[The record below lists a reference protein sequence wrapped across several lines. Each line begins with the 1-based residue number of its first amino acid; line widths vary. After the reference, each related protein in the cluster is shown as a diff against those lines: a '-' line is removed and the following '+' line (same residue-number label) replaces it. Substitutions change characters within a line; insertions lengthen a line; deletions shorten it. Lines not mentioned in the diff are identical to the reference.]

1 MNMKTLRQ
9 LTMGLLT
16 LMMCVSMAACS
27 SDDGPSE
34 EEQQQAE
41 LQGVIELL
49 NLKKNLCR
57 LDEKGEPVEA
67 SFGAPYNAS
76 TPSERVYYTKN
87 ASAAKSRFK
96 LLFASTTSC
105 SSDGNTYTLANNQ
118 GTATFAE
125 GNGKNGL
132 LATATFNVP
141 GLKGKVTKIYFID
154 VNDKGTNAGTDN
166 VQLTPGTL
174 VYFKEKWDEANMIT
188 LGQWESPS
196 GNETLLLAPYII
208 RYTKPTPWWALTE
221 SNISYYSEGKPI
233 VKIVENYTEAEY
245 KTFCQELLHLLS
257 TDGWGNGD
265 GYIISDDFVTHTYTA
280 WDHKSFFIQACDE
293 WGYYGNYV
301 DKWEYL
307 LFNPDNYANRT
318 KLYTIENNQLPDAFK
333 QAIPLACVIGE
344 QSQAVSIE
352 YLED

>member
-1 MNMKTLRQ
+1 MKTLRQ

-118 GTATFAE
+118 GTATFDE

-174 VYFKEKWDEANMIT
+174 VYFKEK
-188 LGQWESPS
+188 
-196 GNETLLLAPYII
+196 
-208 RYTKPTPWWALTE
+208 
-221 SNISYYSEGKPI
+221 
-233 VKIVENYTEAEY
+233 
-245 KTFCQELLHLLS
+245 
-257 TDGWGNGD
+257 
-265 GYIISDDFVTHTYTA
+265 
-280 WDHKSFFIQACDE
+280 
-293 WGYYGNYV
+293 
-301 DKWEYL
+301 
-307 LFNPDNYANRT
+307 
-318 KLYTIENNQLPDAFK
+318 
-333 QAIPLACVIGE
+333 
-344 QSQAVSIE
+344 
-352 YLED
+352 